1 MVQLVMIYGNTWY
14 GYSEREVFSKRWL
27 KKIFAVSPFLFGK
40 VILTAESDRYRFFT
54 GTPNFSAHV
63 VPDSSSREAREV
75 TNQHETGRLLCDDGE
90 HPAEL

>member
-1 MVQLVMIYGNTWY
+1 MV
-14 GYSEREVFSKRWL
+14 L
-27 KKIFAVSPFLFGK
+27 KKLFAVSPFLFGK

-54 GTPNFSAHV
+54 GTPNFSAHA